1 MSPIDSQTPL
11 TLADGTVVHP
21 DGRVEKPR
29 AKFVEVPSNTEAQ
42 QIVARARSSLADLP
56 ALPKQMNLINVILT
70 YSLLGITDEE
80 IAIATGLTTK
90 QIGQVRMQEAYG
102 KVQDLLAEQI
112 ADSGKEAVRTFLNQH
127 ALSAAKQVVQVME
140 STTREEMAL
149 AAAKDILDRTNNRPV
164 DVHEHRLMV
173 DGGLRVEII
182 KRTPDNEMPTLDLE
196 VSNGNRS

>member
-1 MSPIDSQTPL
+1 
-11 TLADGTVVHP
+11 
-21 DGRVEKPR
+21 
-29 AKFVEVPSNTEAQ
+29 
-42 QIVARARSSLADLP
+42 
-56 ALPKQMNLINVILT
+56 
-70 YSLLGITDEE
+70 
-80 IAIATGLTTK
+80 
-90 QIGQVRMQEAYG
+90 
-102 KVQDLLAEQI
+102 
-112 ADSGKEAVRTFLNQH
+112 
-127 ALSAAKQVVQVME
+127 ME